1 MSTKDDTS
9 SLDRPA
15 NGQSLVVRRSA
26 PLEGRETQWDGM
38 PVYSP
43 ASTAATADAGVYLH
57 AMRRHWLVGIV
68 VGIICAVVVGGITWF
83 LLPKDYTA
91 TALIRVS
98 MRQERLVFDSHE
110 RLFLHDY
117 DIYKNTQLQ
126 LLRSPFVLSAALRD
140 PEISA
145 LKIVRAERDPIIWLQ
160 EELRVFFPSDAEIMQ
175 VELTEYDKVE
185 VKELVNAVIDAYL
198 VEIVQ
203 AEENQRRG
211 RLTQLDRVFTDKEN
225 ETRSKRAGLKGLA
238 DQLGTTSTD
247 TLSVQQQMLTQQYS
261 DLRRAQVKQNFEYKS
276 FQGELKVAQSML
288 QRVDETPVSELDLQ
302 QLLQRD
308 PVARDLLE
316 AQAGLSRADAQQR
329 SVAIEGS
336 TGSSVSRFSQDL
348 GDIEEEYSRREN
360 ELRELLRESKRA
372 EIQEQISQLEV
383 QVAIMGEQQSELK
396 KDVDILGEEIDEIGK
411 SSVDVEMMR
420 AELENLETVL
430 GTIAAERE
438 SLKVELRSRSR
449 INLVQRAQEPETID
463 NPDIKIALTV
473 LASIIGL
480 VLPLCG
486 IIMLDIRKK
495 RINSSE
501 DVAKGLGLPV
511 LGSVPVIP
519 GHAIRRLSSPSK
531 RPGQWNVRMTDSI
544 DGIAAKLLRNAA
556 IEESRIVLITSAV
569 AGEGKTTIAT
579 QVAMSLARAGR
590 RTVLVDFDLRRP
602 AIDKAFQLSLDPGVS
617 EALCGQA
624 DVLETVHATSTDNLS
639 VMTAGRCDRHALKAL
654 ANGADGRLFDELST
668 EFEFVVADG
677 SPILPVADT
686 RFVSQHVDTVI
697 LAVFRDYSRAPK
709 VTAAC
714 EILEAF
720 GVHDIEAVVT
730 SAGEDEY
737 GAGHVAAAS

>member
-1 MSTKDDTS
+1 MSIKNNTS
-9 SLDRPA
+9 SLDHPA

-26 PLEGRETQWDGM
+26 PLEGRETQWEGM
-38 PVYSP
+38 PMYSQAP
-43 ASTAATADAGVYLH
+43 TAATADAGVYLH
-57 AMRRHWLVGIV
+57 ALRRHWLVGIV
-68 VGIICAVVVGGITWF
+68 LGIICAVVVGGLTWYF
-83 LLPKDYTA
+83 LPNDYTA

-98 MRQERLVFDSHE
+98 LRQERLVFDSKE
-110 RLFLHDY
+110 RPLQHDY
-117 DIYKNTQLQ
+117 EIYKNTQLQ
-126 LLRSPFVLSAALRD
+126 LLMSPFVLSAALRN
-140 PEISA
+140 PKIGSLE
-145 LKIVRAERDPIIWLQ
+145 IVRTEEPDPITWLR
-160 EELRVFFPSDAEIMQ
+160 EELWVSFPSDAEIMQ
-175 VELTEYDKVE
+175 VSLSERNQVE
-185 VKELVNAVIDAYL
+185 VKELVNAIVDAYL

-203 AEENQRRG
+203 AEENQRRR
-211 RLTQLDRVFTDKEN
+211 RLTELDRVFADKEN
-225 ETRSKRAGLKGLA
+225 ETRRKRASLKGLA
-238 DQLGTTSTD
+238 EQLGTTDKD
-247 TLSVQQQMLTQQYS
+247 TLSVQQQIAVQHHGDFT
-261 DLRRAQVKQNFEYKS
+261 RALFKQNFEYESLK
-276 FQGELKVAQSML
+276 GELQVAKAML

-308 PVARDLLE
+308 PIAKDLLK
-316 AQAGLSRADAQQR
+316 AMAGLRQVDAQQR
-329 SVAIEGS
+329 SVAVEGS
-336 TGSSVSRFSQDL
+336 TLSSVDRFSQDL
-348 GDIEEEYSRREN
+348 ESIDEECSRREN

-372 EIQEQISQLEV
+372 EIQEQISQLEA
-383 QVAIMGEQQSELK
+383 QVAVMGMHMDELK
-396 KDVDILGEEIDEIGK
+396 KEMDNQKEEIEEIGK

-420 AELENLETVL
+420 AELENLENVL
-430 GTIAAERE
+430 TTIAEERE

-449 INLVQRAQEPETID
+449 INLVQSAQEPETID
-463 NPDIKIALTV
+463 NSKVRVSLVV
-473 LASIIGL
+473 LATIIGSI
-480 VLPLCG
+480 LPLCG
-486 IIMLDIRKK
+486 IVVLDVHKK
-495 RINSSE
+495 RINSAE

-519 GHAIRRLSSPSK
+519 GHAIRRLNAPSK
-531 RPGQWNVRMTDSI
+531 RPGQWNIRMADSI
-544 DGIAAKLLRNAA
+544 DSIAAKLLRNAA

-624 DVLETVHATSTDNLS
+624 DALEAVQATSTDNLS

-654 ANGADGRLFDELST
+654 ANGADERLFNELRT
-668 EFEFVVADG
+668 EFEFVVVDG

-714 EILEAF
+714 DILEAF

-730 SAGEDEY
+730 SASEDEY
-737 GAGHVAAAS
+737 GAA